1 MELPKGT
8 TLENMNFG
16 RLVQE
21 TVMGSQG
28 KFGAYGSPSDVKIA
42 RDNANL
48 YKCKFTVL
56 TPAMRESDRTAFIA
70 ARQVSVYLVGARQ
83 APLANLLCTH
93 LPGRHRSFSFDNNN
107 DVSQVQEAR
116 RATKRRL

>member
-8 TLENMNFG
+8 VLDSMEAKDFG
-16 RLVQE
+16 SLVQE

-28 KFGAYGSPSDVKIA
+28 KFGAYGVPSDVKLA
-42 RDNANL
+42 RVNANL

-70 ARQVSVYLVGARQ
+70 ARQVGVYHISSAYAIAKQLSLALLGIPRTPRSAR
-83 APLANLLCTH
+83 AY
-93 LPGRHRSFSFDNNN
+93 SS
-107 DVSQVQEAR
+107 
-116 RATKRRL
+116 

>member
-1 MELPKGT
+1 MGST
-8 TLENMNFG
+8 
-16 RLVQE
+16 Q

-83 APLANLLCTH
+83 APLAYFARIFQVGTGLFLLITTTTSARFKKQEG
-93 LPGRHRSFSFDNNN
+93 LLRDVSDSFS
-107 DVSQVQEAR
+107 VV
-116 RATKRRL
+116 RAPDTALR